1 MQVSTKLFNEQSV
14 ARFSEL
20 SGDIQQI
27 QSRIATGKNVL
38 KASDDPIAM
47 VNISAAKE
55 KQSQLNRYSANIDR
69 ATSRLNMAEVAITEM
84 QSAVTRIY
92 ELSIQARNDTYSQND
107 RLAIKAEVV
116 SLRDLMVDLANGKDA
131 SGNSL
136 FSGYRTN
143 VSPFVADTDG
153 RITYQGDQGNHALPV
168 SETMAL
174 TTSINGASAF
184 MRVRT
189 DEGYTSLFSVVDDLI
204 EEMEFIGASDT
215 SLDHI
220 KDSLD
225 HLSINTT
232 KIGALIN
239 KAETQKEAIT
249 QREMVITEA
258 LSGMED
264 ADISSLVTEMQSLIV
279 SRDAAQQSFV
289 MIGQQNLFDFLR

>member
-14 ARFSEL
+14 ARFSDL
-20 SGDIQQI
+20 SGEIQQI
-27 QSRIATGKNVL
+27 QSRIATGKNIL

-55 KQSQLNRYSANIDR
+55 KQSQLNRYASNIDR
-69 ATSRLNMAEVAITEM
+69 ATSRLSMAEVTITEM

-107 RLAIKAEVV
+107 RLAIKAEVEA
-116 SLRDLMVDLANGKDA
+116 LRDLMVDLANGKDA
-131 SGNSL
+131 DGNSL
-136 FSGYRTN
+136 FSGYRTHI
-143 VSPFVADTDG
+143 SPFVADTDG
-153 RITYQGDQGNHALPV
+153 RITYQGDQGNHALPA

-184 MRVRT
+184 MRVKT
-189 DEGYTSLFSVVDDLI
+189 DDGYTSLFSVIDDLI
-204 EEMEFIGASDT
+204 EEVEFIGASDT
-215 SLDHI
+215 SLNHI
-220 KDSLD
+220 KDSVD
-225 HLSINTT
+225 HLSVNTT

-239 KAETQKEAIT
+239 KAETQKDAISER
-249 QREMVITEA
+249 QMVITDA

-264 ADISSLVTEMQSLIV
+264 ADISSLVTKMQSLMV